1 MKVTYLPKVSALKV
15 GDSLEA
21 WQPNFTMLPY
31 LAFILSCA
39 FGICAR
45 STEVSSLDKR
55 NLPADPRRNITCLG
69 SSYDLQLP
77 IRRDGINPN
86 ELTMQQLCAKTEYGG
101 APAGQHLGGWCS
113 KALRMASKDADQ
125 PDPVFVD
132 GEGPSYA
139 LEPTNPQGVSFEED
153 SLNAAYGWDVRF
165 LLGCFNRCFCNYGV
179 QDLTIQ
185 PKRDEPSDADT
196 YLFPSYASG
205 ELMIDVDDDIFTE
218 STEGRNHDG
227 RLGDTEVETVELTP
241 MIESDS
247 DGGFAIAIDNSDP
260 PWRLNMDAGNYI
272 TCEGDLPSFP
282 LPYPYH
288 LSDFENPQQLCAVQ
302 FSGGLSWVHLS
313 KFAALLPLTLMIN
326 ILTYLIHI

>member
-1 MKVTYLPKVSALKV
+1 
-15 GDSLEA
+15 
-21 WQPNFTMLPY
+21 MLPY

-45 STEVSSLDKR
+45 STEFSSLDKR

-69 SSYDLQLP
+69 SSYALQLP

-86 ELTMQQLCAKTEYGG
+86 DFTMQQLCAKTEYGG

-113 KALRMASKDADQ
+113 KGLRMAEKDFFESDIT
-125 PDPVFVD
+125 FLD

-139 LEPTNPQGVSFEED
+139 FDATSPQGVSFEDVTPED
-153 SLNAAYGWDVRF
+153 SLIYQDGWDIRF

-185 PKRDEPSDADT
+185 PKRDEPSNADT
-196 YLFPSYASG
+196 YLFASDGSG
-205 ELMIDVDDDIFTE
+205 ELMLDVDDDIFTE
-218 STEGRNHDG
+218 GRDHDG
-227 RLGDTEVETVELTP
+227 RLGDTKVETVELTP
-241 MIESDS
+241 MIEPDS
-247 DGGFAIAIDNSDP
+247 DDGFAIAIENIDP

-282 LPYPYH
+282 LPAPYH
-288 LSDFENPQQLCAVQ
+288 ISDFENPQQLCAVQ

-313 KFAALLPLTLMIN
+313 KFAALLPLTLMIS
-326 ILTYLIHI
+326 ILTSLIHI